1 MKRRQLTLGIIKP
14 DILVPSLPLLLQQR
28 PSLTLHSLYANP
40 PHILSSSS
48 STAHNEVTTSQTP
61 LEEILRMVERNGFE
75 IVRSKLMDMSI
86 EEAERFYGE
95 HEGKFFYQ
103 RLVAFMT
110 SGPIIPMILERED
123 AIAQWRA
130 LMGPT
135 HIRRARVE
143 APGSIRGRFAASD
156 TRNSTHGSDSDESAR
171 REIAFFFPDFPLP
184 PPPPQ

>member
-110 SGPIIPMILERED
+110 RFHPSQSSVQSDEMLKNRDLLQIGSGPIIPMILERED

-135 HIRRARVE
+135 HIRRYPALLLLSTYTFN
-143 APGSIRGRFAASD
+143 SIYL
-156 TRNSTHGSDSDESAR
+156 
-171 REIAFFFPDFPLP
+171 I
-184 PPPPQ
+184 

>member
-28 PSLTLHSLYANP
+28 PSLTLQSLYANP
-40 PHILSSSS
+40 PHILLSSSS
-48 STAHNEVTTSQTP
+48 STAHNGVTTSQTP
-61 LEEILRMVERNGFE
+61 LEEILRMCERNGFE

-110 SGPIIPMILERED
+110 RCHPSQSSIYPVEMLKNRDLLQIG
-123 AIAQWRA
+123 QWSDYSNDFGAGGRDCTVA
-130 LMGPT
+130 RPHGT
-135 HIRRARVE
+135 HPHTTVPRLTLLIFISDIFN
-143 APGSIRGRFAASD
+143 SIYL
-156 TRNSTHGSDSDESAR
+156 
-171 REIAFFFPDFPLP
+171 I
-184 PPPPQ
+184 